1 MANSGGSGG
10 GVSMRRRRVFS
21 RRPIPKRGKVKVAIV
36 TGIAHSL
43 ASIFSFSRR
52 NIVVVAT
59 PLS

>member
-1 MANSGGSGG
+1 MANSGGIS
-10 GVSMRRRRVFS
+10 RRQRRVFS
-21 RRPIPKRGKVKVAIV
+21 RRTIPKRGKVKVAIV

-43 ASIFSFSRR
+43 ASIFSFSHR